1 MRPLRALALLLCVST
16 LALAASGCGGGGGGK
31 SYSGTE
37 PSVWAATV
45 CGAVGD
51 WTRGLRADSS
61 QLSAGL
67 GGTTDL
73 KVVKRRFVAF
83 LENAQLKTRT
93 MLTRIRGAGAP
104 AVKDG
109 ATIQNELVSGLEGAE
124 TSFTRAIARAKSLS
138 TTDGQAFAAGV
149 QDLGGDVQQELIDVG
164 SEFNTLGDKYQDS
177 DLNKATTDE
186 PACSNISG

>member
-1 MRPLRALALLLCVST
+1 MRSLGALALLLSVST
-16 LALAASGCGGGGGGK
+16 LALATSGCGGGGK

-51 WTRGLRADSS
+51 WARGLQADSA
-61 QLSAGL
+61 QFGL

-83 LENAQLKTRT
+83 LENAKRKTHT
-93 MLTRIRGAGAP
+93 MVTRIRRAGAP

-109 ATIQNELVSGLEGAE
+109 ATIQEELVSGLEGGE
-124 TSFTRAIARAKSLS
+124 TSFIRAIARAKKLS
-138 TTDGQAFAAGV
+138 TTDGQAFRAGV
-149 QDLGGDVQQELIDVG
+149 QDLGGDVQQELIEVG
-164 SEFNTLGDKYQDS
+164 GDFNTLGDKYEDS
-177 DLNKATTDE
+177 ALNKATTEE
-186 PACSNISG
+186 PACKMISG